1 MAGTLIPGVY
11 TSYELSGVRYSG
23 GANGSVGIAFY
34 VANFIVT
41 KVLTFHSEAE
51 VASILGADS
60 KFAKLTGIILNN
72 GASKVKVAFA
82 PTNTATEYKA
92 AFELLAKEPDVK
104 IIVCDTTDAN
114 IHAALKSV
122 VESETEDR
130 KYRIGIVEGD
140 KDNLIT
146 RGEALNSNR
155 IVLLTPASENNVTA
169 AGAAAFAGLVAGT
182 EDPALPYSGAE
193 LKDVVPDVEYTTA
206 ETERLIE
213 AGVTVLA
220 RTGTHTEVIRAV
232 TTKTKNGDVPDA
244 SWRDLNTVLVV
255 DDVIPHIRG
264 VLKSM
269 FTRAKNTQ
277 RTRGAVRTQTVIE
290 LEKKRDAGI
299 IESYGNVSVKQDDND
314 PAVCCVSFEFT
325 PACGMH
331 QIILSAHITV

>member
-23 GANGSVGIAFY
+23 GATGSVGMAVYAANLQKTGVMTFY
-34 VANFIVT
+34 
-41 KVLTFHSEAE
+41 SEAE
-51 VASILGADS
+51 AAVKLGAETAG
-60 KFAKLTGIILNN
+60 AKLTGIILNN
-72 GASKVKVAFA
+72 GASKVKIAVTTA
-82 PTNTATEYKA
+82 NTLAGYKA

-122 VESETEDR
+122 VESETEER
-130 KYRIGIVEGD
+130 KYRIGIVEGTGT
-140 KDNLIT
+140 KDDLVS
-146 RGEALNSNR
+146 RSAALNCAR
-155 IVLLTPASENNVTA
+155 IVLLTPASENNVS
-169 AGAAAFAGLVAGT
+169 AAAFAGLVAGT
-182 EDPALPYSGAE
+182 EDPALPYSAAV
-193 LKDVVPDVEYTTA
+193 LKGVVPDAEYTLA
-206 ETERLIE
+206 ETESLI
-213 AGVTVLA
+213 AGGVTVLA
-220 RTGTHTEVIRAV
+220 RTGTSTEVIRAV
-232 TTKTKNGDVPDA
+232 TTRTKNGSVPDA

-255 DDVIPHIRG
+255 DDVIPHIRN

-269 FTRAKNTQ
+269 FTRSKNTQ

-299 IESYGNVSVKQDDND
+299 IESYGNVTVKQDEND